1 MDQNPGRAAV
11 LLLVLKE
18 AQVIPRDVNR
28 YRLVKKQ
35 NGYAGVQFRR
45 EFSNC
50 LT

>member
-1 MDQNPGRAAV
+1 MDWNPRQAAV

-18 AQVIPRDVNR
+18 AQVIPLYINR
-28 YRLVKKQ
+28 YTLFKKQ
-35 NGYAGVQFRR
+35 NGYAGVQYRR